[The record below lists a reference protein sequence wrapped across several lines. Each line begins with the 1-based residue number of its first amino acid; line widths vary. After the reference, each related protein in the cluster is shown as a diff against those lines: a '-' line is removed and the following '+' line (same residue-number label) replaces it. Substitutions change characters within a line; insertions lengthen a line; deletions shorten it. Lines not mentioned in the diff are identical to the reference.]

1 MTVSPITR
9 ITGGVAGL
17 AATYAEVRALADR
30 FDAAGDHLRDLAAA
44 DARVLTEPD
53 LLESAPLSPTTY
65 AEAEGRVLDASTG
78 IHGALEASV
87 AYEADALL
95 VRATVTA
102 YEECDRLVAS
112 SFELLDYV
120 VGRDVGYAVSAAAPT
135 LLLLGLVAA
144 PTWDHLP
151 ESTRRRLGGT
161 AEEWAE
167 QHPDAVQHGVDAS
180 GGLLDG
186 LLGGGPVASWL
197 AGFAAFHPTAWDA
210 AADLATLYRE
220 EGPPDVRRRHDL
232 AVPLGDVPPHDLTG
246 LIRHLHQVSRLSPP
260 DRSRDD
266 GTIEVQTLRAPDG
279 ALRHIVYLPGTD
291 HAAPVPWEHHDDVR
305 DLSADLHAIAG
316 EGTTYTAGI
325 EQAMTEA
332 GIGPHDPVLLVGH
345 SLGGMEAASMLCH
358 GSGFQVTHVVTAGS
372 PLGELAGYPPGTHV
386 LSLENRSDLVPLL
399 DGRDNADTLQ
409 QVTVQFDDHETS
421 LIGNHDL
428 SHYVHGAAAADA
440 SSDASVRE
448 QLDSLRAAGFLG
460 SAAPAHAQVFQIT
473 R

>member
-186 LLGGGPVASWL
+186 LLGEVRSHRGWPDSPRSIRPRGMRRPTSPRCTARRV
-197 AGFAAFHPTAWDA
+197 HPTYAG
-210 AADLATLYRE
+210 ATTWRC
-220 EGPPDVRRRHDL
+220 
-232 AVPLGDVPPHDLTG
+232 
-246 LIRHLHQVSRLSPP
+246 
-260 DRSRDD
+260 
-266 GTIEVQTLRAPDG
+266 
-279 ALRHIVYLPGTD
+279 
-291 HAAPVPWEHHDDVR
+291 
-305 DLSADLHAIAG
+305 LSATSRH
-316 EGTTYTAGI
+316 TT
-325 EQAMTEA
+325 
-332 GIGPHDPVLLVGH
+332 
-345 SLGGMEAASMLCH
+345 
-358 GSGFQVTHVVTAGS
+358 
-372 PLGELAGYPPGTHV
+372 
-386 LSLENRSDLVPLL
+386 
-399 DGRDNADTLQ
+399 
-409 QVTVQFDDHETS
+409 
-421 LIGNHDL
+421 
-428 SHYVHGAAAADA
+428 
-440 SSDASVRE
+440 
-448 QLDSLRAAGFLG
+448 
-460 SAAPAHAQVFQIT
+460 
-473 R
+473 